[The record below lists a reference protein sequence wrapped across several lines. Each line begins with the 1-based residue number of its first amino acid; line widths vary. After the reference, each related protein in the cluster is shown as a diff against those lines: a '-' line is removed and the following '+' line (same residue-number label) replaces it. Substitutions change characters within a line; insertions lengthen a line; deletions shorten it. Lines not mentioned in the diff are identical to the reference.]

1 MKQYNVVELTVQN
14 DYDLMRQDLVDHIK
28 YLQGLMKSDPTEYT
42 EHGCDEPSIDIRL
55 CIELDG
61 SWIFRTGDSS
71 FDQRHSPLCGASSV
85 QLDTE
90 TKGKELPLLEELL
103 NQVMDQL
110 YSIESA

>member
-1 MKQYNVVELTVQN
+1 MKQSNLVELTVRN
-14 DYDLMRQDLVDHIK
+14 DYDFMRQDLIDHIK
-28 YLQGLMKSDPTEYT
+28 DLQGLMKSDPKEYI

-71 FDQRHSPLCGASSV
+71 FDERHSALCGASSV

-90 TKGKELPLLEELL
+90 TKGKKLPLLEKLL
-103 NQVMDQL
+103 DQVMDQL
-110 YSIESA
+110 YSMESA